1 MLAGKDK
8 MIRINQ
14 LKIDIDKNNLHL
26 KEQIIKKLKLNSDT
40 FFEFEIVKKSIDA
53 RNKDEIKYV
62 YSVNVRIENEKK
74 IFSKINDSSVEMISE
89 KKCTRKST
97 DTVNKNKKTVI
108 VGSGPAGL
116 FAGYFLSINGYK
128 PLIIERGESVEER
141 TKSVKSFW
149 EGGTLNPESNVQ
161 FGEGGAGTFSDGKL
175 NTMVNDKFGRN
186 RTVLEIFVK
195 HGAPEEILYYN
206 KPHIGTDV
214 LSEVVKNIR
223 NSIIN
228 HGGEILF
235 NTRLT
240 DLIIDNNCLKGIK
253 VKARN
258 QEEEIK
264 CDNLI
269 LAIGHSSR
277 DTFEMLCS
285 AGLNMQKKP
294 FAVGLRIEHPQ
305 KMIDLAQYGSKYSGK
320 LQAADYKLTF
330 KTPENRNVYSFC
342 MCPGGYV
349 VDSSSQKGYLA
360 INGMSYSKRD
370 GENANSAIIVSVNP
384 DDFPDKGPLSGMEFQ
399 KKLEKSAYN
408 LCSGKIPVQLFS
420 DFKHSRKS
428 INFGEYKPSILGVIE
443 FGDISSILPD
453 YIKESLVLGID
464 RFGKVIK
471 GFNREDS
478 ILSGVESRTSSPVR
492 ILRDENLQSNIKG
505 IFPCGEGAG
514 YAGGITSAAMDGIKV
529 FEEIAK
535 IVYD

>member
-14 LKIDIDKNNLHL
+14 LKIDIDKNNHHL

-74 IFSKINDSSVEMISE
+74 IFSKINDSSIEITSE
-89 KKCTRKST
+89 KKCIRKST
-97 DTVNKNKKTVI
+97 DIVNKNKKTVI
-108 VGSGPAGL
+108 IGSGPAGL

-128 PLIIERGESVEER
+128 PLIIERGESVKER

-149 EGGTLNPESNVQ
+149 EGGILNPESNVQ

-228 HGGEILF
+228 HGGNILF

-240 DLIIDNNCLKGIK
+240 DIITENNCIKGIK
-253 VKARN
+253 ITN
-258 QEEEIK
+258 PTHEEEID

-285 AGLNMQKKP
+285 AGLSMQKKP

-305 KMIDLAQYGSKYSGK
+305 KMIDIAQYGSKYSGK

-330 KTPENRNVYSFC
+330 RTSENRNVYSFC

-399 KKLEKSAYN
+399 KNLEKSAYN

-428 INFGEYKPSILGVIE
+428 LNFGEYKPSILGGME
-443 FGDISSILPD
+443 FGDISSILPE

-478 ILSGVESRTSSPVR
+478 ILSGIESRTSSPVR